1 MSSLNNQFDD
11 MIKFVD
17 RELTDLKTAH
27 LRPLG
32 ALDFFHLAQT
42 VSVSLQQIGGVSY
55 YKDFWVD
62 VTIKQPD
69 ALPPIVQIG
78 WNIPDGFGWMD
89 LYDFSVSS
97 DYTRWSYQMA
107 LTSPDRDSARFLVSA
122 VSSVPIVSI
131 QIRS

>member
-1 MSSLNNQFDD
+1 MSSLNSQFDE

-27 LRPLG
+27 IRPLG
-32 ALDFFHLAQT
+32 ALDFFHLDST
-42 VSVSLQQIGGVSY
+42 VNVTLQQIGGISY
-55 YKDFWVD
+55 YKEFWVD
-62 VTIKQPD
+62 ITIRQPD

-78 WNIPDGFGWMD
+78 WNIPDGFAWMD
-89 LYDFSVSS
+89 LYDFQVTA

-107 LTSPDRDSARFLVSA
+107 LTSPDKESASFLVSV

-131 QIRS
+131 GVRS

>member
-55 YKDFWVD
+55 YKEFWVD
-62 VTIKQPD
+62 VTIERPD
-69 ALPPIVQIG
+69 ALPPVVQIG

-107 LTSPDRDSARFLVSA
+107 LTSPDTDSASFLVSA

-131 QIRS
+131 QVRS